1 MKTIEVQAAWA
12 KQRVRLLTQA
22 ALVQKNR
29 FAFCCLL
36 LVMLTCAGHA
46 AASQARTTIRGVVKD
61 YPLKLGLPGATIY
74 LYSEDRIRQGKSDSE
89 GRFELADVPP
99 GTYELQVRLRGF
111 KTIIVERVKVENA
124 DVGPLQ
130 FFLHIDVNGECGKM
144 FEHSYDDVKPQSGG
158 RIAVL
163 VRDTMDPYPP
173 MPGANILLS
182 KPGETVVVAKGRSNE
197 KGEFEFKNVAP
208 GKYVV
213 KVSLEGY
220 NDTTTASLWV
230 SRENLTKTTIH
241 MLRTGFLIACS

>member
-1 MKTIEVQAAWA
+1 MKTIEVQAARA
-12 KQRVRLLTQA
+12 KQRVRLPTQA
-22 ALVQKNR
+22 ALLQKNR

-36 LVMLTCAGHA
+36 LALLTCAGHA
-46 AASQARTTIRGVVKD
+46 AASQARTKIRGVVKD

-99 GTYELQVRLRGF
+99 GTYELQIRLRGF
-111 KTIIVERVKVENA
+111 KSSIVERVKVENA
-124 DVGPLQ
+124 EVGPLQ
-130 FFLHIDVNGECGKM
+130 FFLHIDNGECGKM
-144 FEHSYDDVKPQSGG
+144 FEDSYDDVKPQSGG

-173 MPGANILLS
+173 MPGANILLIRL
-182 KPGETVVVAKGRSNE
+182 GETEVVAKGRSNE

-230 SRENLTKTTIH
+230 TRENLTKTTIY
-241 MLRTGFLIACS
+241 MLRTGSLIVCA

>member
-1 MKTIEVQAAWA
+1 MKTIEVQAARA
-12 KQRVRLLTQA
+12 KQRVRLLTHA

-36 LVMLTCAGHA
+36 LALLTCAGPA
-46 AASQARTTIRGVVKD
+46 VASQARTTIRGVVKD

-74 LYSEDRIRQGKSDSE
+74 LYSEDRIRQVKSDSE

-99 GTYELQVRLRGF
+99 GTYELQIRLRGF
-111 KTIIVERVKVENA
+111 KSSIVERVKVENA
-124 DVGPLQ
+124 EVGPLQ
-130 FFLHIDVNGECGKM
+130 FFLHIDINGECGKM
-144 FEHSYDDVKPQSGG
+144 FEDSYEAVKPQSGG

-173 MPGANILLS
+173 MPEASILLFRF
-182 KPGETVVVAKGRSNE
+182 GETQVVAKGRSNE

-208 GKYVV
+208 GKYIV
-213 KVSLEGY
+213 KVSFEGY

-230 SRENLTKTTIH
+230 TREDLTKTTIH
-241 MLRTGFLIACS
+241 MLRTGSLIVCA